1 MSTLADVF
9 FLLFFFPF
17 IHIWLVV
24 WNIFYFPIYWEF
36 HHPNWLNSYFSEGLG
51 QPPTSHILDIY
62 IYINIVNGYMIHTLP
77 HYPIP
82 ITQYPYIS
90 SSCEERPN
98 RGVTMAWVK
107 PLGQGQCVRKGRS
120 QGQGENFPC
129 PGATLVV
136 FFWMERSWYQQD
148 LGYFGV
154 FYNNDEL
161 IWSEK
166 RIEDRSP

>member
-1 MSTLADVF
+1 MSTLGDVF
-9 FLLFFFPF
+9 FAIFFP
-17 IHIWLVV
+17 IHSYLVGGLEHFLFPHILGISSSQLTKL
-24 WNIFYFPIYWEF
+24 IFFR
-36 HHPNWLNSYFSEGLG
+36 GVG

-129 PGATLVV
+129 PGATLV
-136 FFWMERSWYQQD
+136 FFFGWKDHDINKTWGI
-148 LGYFGV
+148 LG
-154 FYNNDEL
+154 
-161 IWSEK
+161 
-166 RIEDRSP
+166 